1 MTQIII
7 KQTVTGVLMSILKDP
22 KKTVEIRKI
31 HFLKYFFKLYKKKRC
46 MPGTTAS
53 GN

>member
-22 KKTVEIRKI
+22 KKPVKICKI
-31 HFLKYFFKLYKKKRC
+31 HFLEYFFKLYKKKRC
-46 MPGTTAS
+46 VPGTTAS